1 MCGEVTLSRI
11 GFLNELFLNG
21 GIDMAKKGILIT
33 GGSGLVGAYAVAMLQ
48 ERGER
53 PVVFDVAL
61 NERLLAAVGV
71 DMAKVTMIRGDTMDL
86 PAIISAIREQ
96 DCDRVIHLA
105 AFLGEEVQRRP
116 YSGVRLN
123 FMGTINVFEAAR
135 LEKVARVI
143 FPSSGTVFLGSLG
156 EGLSKVDESIP
167 MNPPSVYAATKASCE
182 FMGRAYGKRYGFEF
196 ICLRYVG
203 GLYGP
208 SPASLKA
215 TREIAIQQMIRAAV
229 KGEAAKINWPYA
241 PAEIVYGK
249 DAAKGTVLAALKE
262 KFTDTLFH
270 IGAGTMLSGDDIA
283 AAVRK
288 AYPASKVEL
297 VKASA
302 IMPYP
307 ESRLA
312 SDLSRSK
319 EQLGYEPD
327 YPIDKAVV
335 DYGATLK
342 RLENL

>member
-1 MCGEVTLSRI
+1 
-11 GFLNELFLNG
+11 
-21 GIDMAKKGILIT
+21 MAKNGILVT
-33 GGSGLVGAYAVAMLQ
+33 GGSGLVGAYATAMLL

-61 NERLLAAVGV
+61 NERLLNAVGV
-71 DMAKVTMIRGDTMDL
+71 DTTKVTLIRGDMMDL
-86 PAIISAIREQ
+86 PAIISAIRDNE
-96 DCDRVIHLA
+96 CDRIIHLA

-135 LEKVARVI
+135 LEKVARVV
-143 FPSSGTVFLGSLG
+143 FPSSGTVYLGSLG

-182 FMGRAYGKRYGFEF
+182 FMGRAYAKRYGFEF
-196 ICLRYVG
+196 ICLRYTG

-208 SPASLKA
+208 SPAALKA

-229 KGEAAKINWPYA
+229 KGEPAKINWAYG
-241 PAEIVYGK
+241 PAEILYGK
-249 DAAKGTVLAALKE
+249 DAAKGTVLAVLKD
-262 KFTDTLFH
+262 KFKDTLFH
-270 IGAGTMLSGDDIA
+270 IGNGKMVSGDDIA
-283 AAVRK
+283 DAIRK
-288 AYPASKVEL
+288 KFPGSDIGLIKGNNP
-297 VKASA
+297 
-302 IMPYP
+302 MPYP
-307 ESRLA
+307 ESRAA
-312 SDLSRSK
+312 SDFSRAK

-327 YPIDKAVV
+327 YTIEKAVE

>member
-1 MCGEVTLSRI
+1 
-11 GFLNELFLNG
+11 
-21 GIDMAKKGILIT
+21 MAKNGILVT
-33 GGSGLVGAYAVAMLQ
+33 GGSGLVGAYATAMLL

-61 NERLLAAVGV
+61 NERLLNAVGV
-71 DMAKVTMIRGDTMDL
+71 DTTKVTLIRGDMMDL
-86 PAIISAIREQ
+86 PAIISAIRDNE
-96 DCDRVIHLA
+96 CDRIIHLA

-135 LEKVARVI
+135 LEKVARVV
-143 FPSSGTVFLGSLG
+143 FPSSGTVYLGSLG

-182 FMGRAYGKRYGFEF
+182 FMGRAYAKRYGFEF
-196 ICLRYVG
+196 ICLRYTG

-208 SPASLKA
+208 SPAALKA

-229 KGEAAKINWPYA
+229 KGERAKINWPYG
-241 PAEIVYGK
+241 PAEILYGK
-249 DAAKGTVLAALKE
+249 DAAKGTVLAVLKD
-262 KFTDTLFH
+262 KFKDTLFH
-270 IGAGTMLSGDDIA
+270 IGNGKMVSGDDIA
-283 AAVRK
+283 DAIRK
-288 AYPASKVEL
+288 KFPGSDIGLIKGNNP
-297 VKASA
+297 
-302 IMPYP
+302 MPYP
-307 ESRLA
+307 ESRAA
-312 SDLSRSK
+312 SDFSRAK

-327 YPIDKAVV
+327 YTIEKAVE